1 MALRPRTPG
10 ARAILPVTR
19 SRASG
24 QLEALLSSPV
34 LDVRLITALQV
45 LQVLLAYWEKRERGL
60 CSLGLS
66 LSLTSKVFAALS
78 GLLTRVDRRERS
90 LCAKAGF

>member
-1 MALRPRTPG
+1 MALRTRTPG

-45 LQVLLAYWEKRERGL
+45 LQVPRGVVE
-60 CSLGLS
+60 GLR
-66 LSLTSKVFAALS
+66 VEAPPQPS
-78 GLLTRVDRRERS
+78 G
-90 LCAKAGF
+90 